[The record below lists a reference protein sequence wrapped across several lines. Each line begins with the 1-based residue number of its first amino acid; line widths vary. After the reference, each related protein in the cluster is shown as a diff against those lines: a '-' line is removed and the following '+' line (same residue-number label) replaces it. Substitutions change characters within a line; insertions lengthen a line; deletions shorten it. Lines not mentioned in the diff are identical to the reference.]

1 MPQSPVELLQ
11 HLIRIPSVNP
21 DDKSG
26 FTGGGELALAQSLA
40 QWLVGPNCEVFLDEV
55 KPGRPNLIAR
65 FAPMDGRPRILL
77 GPHLDTVGVA
87 NMTIDPFSA
96 EIRDG
101 KIWGRGAS
109 DTKGPMAAMLWALRE
124 NAHLL
129 RDMPVAVDF
138 VAFMAEESGQ
148 WGSKHF
154 AEHHGHHYAF
164 AVIGEPTSLDI
175 VYTTKGSLWATL
187 EARGKAA
194 HSSMPEKGENA
205 VMKLAR
211 ALGSLEKYLQLRL
224 QAYEHPVLGHS
235 TVNIGT
241 FQGGTRAN
249 IVPDCAQAQLDIRI
263 TPQLSQQGGAL
274 LLLENAIREMALP
287 LQIVNAHENPPMDT
301 TLDHPVLQLLQLSR
315 EGTRTV
321 GAPWFSDAAHL
332 SRAGIPSICIG
343 PGSIDQ
349 AHTEDEFIK
358 IDDLLAGVE
367 HFSRF
372 ISNLAR

>member
-1 MPQSPVELLQ
+1 MPQSAVELLQ

-21 DDKSG
+21 DDQSG
-26 FTGGGELALAQSLA
+26 IAGDGELALAQCLA
-40 QWLVGPNCEVFLDEV
+40 QWLEGPSCEVFLDEV

-154 AEHHGHHYAF
+154 AEHHAHHYAF

-249 IVPDCAQAQLDIRI
+249 IVPDYAQAQLDIRI
-263 TPQLSQQGGAL
+263 TPQLHQQGGAL

-287 LQIVNAHENPPMDT
+287 LQIVNAHENPPMET
-301 TLDHPVLQLLQLSR
+301 SLDHRVLRSLQDSR
-315 EGTRTV
+315 KGTRTV
-321 GAPWFSDAAHL
+321 SAPWYSDAAHL

-367 HFSRF
+367 HFSSF
-372 ISNLAR
+372 ISKLAR